1 MPSGVG
7 KGRPAMLLLVL
18 AAVSVNTGKA
28 ARPIVPCATPDTGRR
43 FVSPLSV
50 RSARPTSPARQQRLL
65 VTPHLRRRS
74 ISDPPSFPPGPC
86 SLSGVPVRTPSSICR
101 SCRHE
106 RRRICNGAV
115 NRRGAYEA
123 NESWWVRG
131 VAASLLEDRALRPDK
146 CTWGRSTQPRFVRHL
161 RGSTMQ
167 NFAPPPAR

>member
-1 MPSGVG
+1 MYHLVTKNSFVTKVIYKKGGGRRVSPKMSSGVG

-123 NESWWVRG
+123 NESWWCE
-131 VAASLLEDRALRPDK
+131 ASLQD
-146 CTWGRSTQPRFVRHL
+146 Q
-161 RGSTMQ
+161 GSKTG
-167 NFAPPPAR
+167 